1 MRWKQCRPSG
11 DCEIPSRTM
20 SCGAVS
26 AISLPSK
33 RIEPCRG
40 GVRPEIERSVVDL
53 PAPFEPI
60 SVTISPS
67 STSSEMPLIAAM
79 LP

>member
-1 MRWKQCRPSG
+1 MPR
-11 DCEIPSRTM
+11 RTI
-20 SCGAVS
+20 SWGAVS
-26 AISLPSK
+26 PISFPSK
-33 RIEPCRG
+33 RIEPTRG
-40 GVRPEIERSVVDL
+40 GVSPEIERSVVDL

-67 STSSEMPLIAAM
+67 WTSSEMPFSASM

>member
-11 DCEIPSRTM
+11 DWEIPSRTM

-26 AISLPSK
+26 AISSPSK

-40 GVRPEIERSVVDL
+40 GVRPETDRSVVDAL
-53 PAPFEPI
+53 QCGDVAVVGVDVIQLE
-60 SVTISPS
+60 
-67 STSSEMPLIAAM
+67 
-79 LP
+79 

>member
-1 MRWKQCRPSG
+1 MRRPSG
-11 DCEIPSRTM
+11 DWQMPFATTSWAGVPSRRWP
-20 SCGAVS
+20 SNQ
-26 AISLPSK
+26 ISPS
-33 RIEPCRG
+33 RG
-40 GVRPEIERSVVDL
+40 RRSPLIVLSVVDL

-67 STSSEMPLIAAM
+67 SIVIEMPLRAWI

>member
-1 MRWKQCRPSG
+1 MPLILRPSNVIAPRRG
-11 DCEIPSRTM
+11 DT
-20 SCGAVS
+20 
-26 AISLPSK
+26 
-33 RIEPCRG
+33 
-40 GVRPEIERSVVDL
+40 RPEMARIVVDL

-67 STSSEMPLIAAM
+67 CTSSEMPFTAAM